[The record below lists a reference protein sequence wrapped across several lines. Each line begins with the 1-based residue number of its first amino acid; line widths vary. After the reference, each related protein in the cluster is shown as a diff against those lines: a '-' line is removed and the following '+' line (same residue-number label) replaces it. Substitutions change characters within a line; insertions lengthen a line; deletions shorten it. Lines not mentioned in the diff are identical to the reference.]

1 MNNTN
6 RALNRTILFIV
17 GLVLLVLGGV
27 AVTIASWPTAAEIWS
42 QAAEGPADALAQ
54 AVEATRIAGGSV
66 SWVGVGVVAAIVI
79 LIAVLVL
86 ALTSVSGRRSRMVLR
101 SSGTQNPLG
110 RITVTEAFV
119 SDALKNSLAG
129 RDEILSSQVTAN
141 DVKKRPVL
149 HVAVIPRQNA
159 DPAKIVEHV
168 DRLVENLAALTGEK
182 TDTYISLHSSIRARF
197 ARDQRRVS

>member
-1 MNNTN
+1 M
-6 RALNRTILFIV
+6 A
-17 GLVLLVLGGV
+17 
-27 AVTIASWPTAAEIWS
+27 TAADIWS
-42 QAAEGPADALAQ
+42 QAAEGPSDALAQ

-66 SWVGVGVVAAIVI
+66 SGVGVGVVAAIVI

-119 SDALKNSLAG
+119 SDALKNSLAA

-149 HVAVIPRQNA
+149 HVAVVPRQNA
-159 DPAKIVEHV
+159 DPAEIVEHV
-168 DRLVENLAALTGEK
+168 DRLVGNLAALTGEK

-197 ARDQRRVS
+197 AREQRRVS